1 MDENVSGFDIEL
13 NGKVININV
22 IGQKQLDL
30 LLAKPDTYCIQDS
43 IFSNVQLK
51 VYQIENGVV
60 VVRDGEME
68 FPIYPSK
75 DILIEQLLKHDSSGH
90 IDNFIN
96 ANPYGDSFPYNAAKI
111 ADKFIESLGIS
122 FKGSYNQELI
132 KLIDDKMKENRNQ
145 SFLKDNY
152 LSMIAVVGEAAINE
166 LGCSWIMIKSD
177 SNGLYTPALA
187 FNGEIIHFVHYILI
201 DYNDFKEPSPLLNS
215 YLSVRD
221 IIQFNL
227 KK

>member
-22 IGQKQLDL
+22 IGKKQLDL
-30 LLAKPDTYCIQDS
+30 LLAHPNTYRIQDS
-43 IFSNVQLK
+43 IFSKIQLE

-60 VVRDGEME
+60 VVRDGEIE

-75 DILIEQLLKHDSSGH
+75 DILIEQLVKHDSSGSVD
-90 IDNFIN
+90 IFIN
-96 ANPYGDSFPYNAAKI
+96 VNPYGESFPNNASKV

-122 FKGSYNQELI
+122 FKGSKNQELI
-132 KLIDDKMKENRNQ
+132 KLIDDKIKKNRSQ
-145 SFLKDNY
+145 PFLKDNY
-152 LSMIAVVGEAAINE
+152 LSMIAVVGEVAINE
-166 LGCSWIMIKSD
+166 LGCNWIMIKSD

-187 FNGEIIHFVHYILI
+187 FNEEIIHFVHYILI
-201 DYNDFKEPSPLLNS
+201 DYNDFKELSPLLNS